1 MRPMS
6 GSWKLS
12 NAFFGSSQ
20 KYCPVDTRTGG
31 CSERHMSE
39 PGSPRS
45 LVSNEPHILV
55 KRGQKWAEKF
65 RTPQNMIMMSPNRG
79 SGPKHSSECSFF
91 KRQSSLEG
99 KPGRGYW
106 AGQGKWSW
114 LTATQRCRSGV
125 TGSLLTT
132 LPQIQ
137 VCTFSCRSSKNN
149 RHSNISFCDAVSS
162 SLLCFL
168 CQYPPVSS

>member
-31 CSERHMSE
+31 CSERHMSA

-45 LVSNEPHILV
+45 LVCSEPRILV
-55 KRGQKWAEKF
+55 KWGQKHTEKF
-65 RTPQNMIMMSPNRG
+65 RTPQNIMMSPNQG

-99 KPGRGYW
+99 KTRRGYW
-106 AGQGKWSW
+106 AGQGKRSW
-114 LTATQRCRSGV
+114 LTRTQRCRSGV

-132 LPQIQ
+132 LPHIQ
-137 VCTFSCRSSKNN
+137 VCAFSWRKQQEQQTLK
-149 RHSNISFCDAVSS
+149 HK
-162 SLLCFL
+162 LL
-168 CQYPPVSS
+168 